1 MNSEQPIGF
10 FDSGIGGLTVA
21 NSVLEALPNERIV
34 YFADSLHFPYGEK
47 LEEDIQAYSLRI
59 ADFLLSKQCKCIVI
73 ACNSASASAYNQVKK
88 YVGNRAMVVDVIS
101 PTVYYIEKY
110 LNHISTIGVIAT
122 RRTIKSQAY
131 KKRILASNASL
142 TVKSLATPLLAPMV
156 EEGFV
161 NDEVSKAVLSKYL
174 HREELSNI
182 EAIIL
187 ACTHYPFLKQDIL
200 AFYENQ
206 VAVIDTPTVVTAYL
220 EDKLKEKNLLSKSK
234 ESFEEHEFYASEL
247 NETIDKNSDIF
258 FTKRFQLNELNIF

>member
-21 NSVLEALPNERIV
+21 NSVLEALPNEKIV

-47 LEEDIQAYSLRI
+47 LEEDIQEYSIRI

-73 ACNSASASAYNQVKK
+73 ACNSASASAYKQVKE

-101 PTVYYIEKY
+101 PTVYYIQKY
-110 LNHISTIGVIAT
+110 LHQISTIGVIAT
-122 RRTIKSQAY
+122 RRTIKSKAY
-131 KKRILASNASL
+131 KNRILEANSKFV
-142 TVKSLATPLLAPMV
+142 VKSLATPLLAPMV

-174 HREELSNI
+174 QREELSNI

-187 ACTHYPFLKQDIL
+187 ACTHYPFLKKDIEN
-200 AFYENQ
+200 FYQNK
-206 VAVIDTPTVVTAYL
+206 VSVIDTPTVVTAFL
-220 EDKLKEKNLLSKSK
+220 KDKLREQNLLSTSK
-234 ESFEEHEFYASEL
+234 ESFDEHEFYASEL
-247 NETIDKNSDIF
+247 NETIYKNSDLF
-258 FTKRFQLNELNIF
+258 FTKQFQLKELNIF